1 MVELEQSMK
10 QEKIINN
17 CEILRVENLS
27 KHYVDSSSF
36 FGKPKSAVKAL
47 NGVSFHLKKGET
59 LGIVGESGCGKSTLG
74 NVIMQL
80 LDPTDGDIFFQGK
93 NIRDMSKTELQK
105 IKKNIQMIFQD
116 PFSSLNPRMRVFDI
130 VAEPF
135 TTHKIAKGAELRKRV
150 YDLLELVG
158 LNKSQASRY
167 PHEFSGG
174 QRQRIGIARAI
185 ALNPQLVVCDEPVS
199 ALDVSIQAQ
208 ILNLLKELKEE
219 LQLTFI
225 FIGHGI
231 PAVKYISDRI
241 AVMYLGE
248 IVELASKEDLFQQAL
263 HPYTQGLISS
273 VPVPDPALR
282 NERDEV
288 FIEKDLPDQRNLPIG
303 CSFYSRC
310 PIAQDICKEIK
321 PKLQEQEKN
330 HYVACHFPLHTD

>member
-1 MVELEQSMK
+1 MTKLEQSVS
-10 QEKIINN
+10 EERINN
-17 CEILRVENLS
+17 QEILRVENLT
-27 KHYVDSSSF
+27 KHYVDSTSF
-36 FGKPKSAVKAL
+36 FGRPKSAVKAL
-47 NGVSFHLKKGET
+47 NSVSFYLKKGET

-80 LDPTDGDIFFQGK
+80 IDATEGNVFYQGK
-93 NIRDMSKTELQK
+93 NIQNMPKAELQK
-105 IKKNIQMIFQD
+105 IKKDIQMIFQD
-116 PFSSLNPRMRVFDI
+116 PFSSLNPRMKIFDI
-130 VAEPF
+130 IAEPF
-135 TTHKIAKGAELRKRV
+135 LTHKIAKGAELKKRI
-150 YDLLELVG
+150 YNLLELVG
-158 LNKSQASRY
+158 LNRSQADRY

-185 ALNPQLVVCDEPVS
+185 ALHPQLVVCDEPVS

-208 ILNLLKELKEE
+208 ILNLLKELKKE

-248 IVELASKEDLFQQAL
+248 IVELASTEDLFEKTF

-273 VPVPDPALR
+273 VPVPDPSLR
-282 NERDEV
+282 NESDEV
-288 FIEKDLPDQRNLPIG
+288 FIEKDLPDQRNIPVG
-303 CSFYSRC
+303 CSFYGRC

-321 PKLQEQEKN
+321 PKLQEQETN